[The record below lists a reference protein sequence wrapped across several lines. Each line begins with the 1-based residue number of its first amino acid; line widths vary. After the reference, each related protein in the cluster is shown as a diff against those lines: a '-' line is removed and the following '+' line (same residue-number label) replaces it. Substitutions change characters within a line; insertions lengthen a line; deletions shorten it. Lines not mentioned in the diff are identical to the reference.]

1 MTPINQPVTEE
12 GNVVSVFDY
21 IRGNIR
27 EYGMLIA
34 LVAIMVF
41 FQIYTGG
48 ILFKPVNLTNLV
60 LQNSFIVIMA
70 LGMLLVIVAGHI
82 DLSVGSI
89 VAFVGAVAAIMTV
102 SWHMNYVVA
111 GILCLIIG
119 GIIGAA
125 QGYWI
130 AYHRIPS
137 FIVTLAGMLVFRG
150 LTLFVLGGKNIGPF
164 PADFQVLST
173 GFIPDFLSFLGPW
186 SFTGPWIQIN
196 SFLFDFNT
204 MSAAPVDVHL
214 VTATWTINNIAAL
227 VLGIVGAAALVYSAA
242 RRRASKMAHGS
253 DVEPTSFF
261 IIQNAIMAFV
271 IVFLAFQLST
281 YKGLPNVLVV
291 MLILIAFYA
300 FITRRTTIGRR
311 VYAMGGNA
319 KATKLSGINIER
331 LSFYTFVNM
340 GVLAGLA
347 GMIVA
352 ARLNSATP
360 KAGVGNEL
368 DVIAACFI
376 GGASASGGVG
386 KITGAVIGAFIMGV
400 MNNGMS
406 IVGLGIDFQQMVKG
420 LVLLAAVFFDVY
432 NKNKG

>member
-1 MTPINQPVTEE
+1 MTPVNPPVAEE
-12 GNVVSVFDY
+12 SHVVSALDY
-21 IRGNIR
+21 VRGNIR
-27 EYGMLIA
+27 EYGMLIV

-41 FQIYTGG
+41 FQFYTGG
-48 ILFKPVNLTNLV
+48 ILFKSVNLTNLV

-89 VAFVGAVAAIMTV
+89 VGFVGAVA
-102 SWHMNYVVA
+102 
-111 GILCLIIG
+111 GILTVQYQMNFILAALLCLVVG

-125 QGYWI
+125 QGYFI
-130 AYHRIPS
+130 AYHKIPS

-164 PADFQVLST
+164 PKDFQLIST
-173 GFIPDFLSFLGPW
+173 GFVPDFV
-186 SFTGPWIQIN
+186 
-196 SFLFDFNT
+196 D
-204 MSAAPVDVHL
+204 MSAMMPGIHSTSIIL
-214 VTATWTINNIAAL
+214 SILMPL
-227 VLGIVGAAALVYSAA
+227 VLLVMAW
-242 RRRASKMAHGS
+242 RRRKSNENHGI
-253 DVEPTSFF
+253 DVEPLSFF
-261 IIQNAIMAFV
+261 LIQNLIICGALL
-271 IVFLAFQLST
+271 FLGYQLSSD
-281 YKGLPNVLVV
+281 KGLPNVLIIMV
-291 MLILIAFYA
+291 ILISAYA
-300 FITRRTTIGRR
+300 FITRQTTIGRR
-311 VYAMGGNA
+311 VYAMGGNE
-319 KATKLSGINIER
+319 KATKLSGINTER
-331 LSFYTFVNM
+331 LSFFTFVNM
-340 GVLAGLA
+340 GALAGLA

-352 ARLNSATP
+352 TRLNSATP